1 MSKEQLQGLIVSIAK
16 EYEGGGMSLDEL
28 VAAHRHS
35 YRNRVEIE
43 QSTRCGCFSCSRVF
57 DATEVVDYIDDGET
71 ALCPYCSVD
80 AVIGDASGYEVTE
93 SFLTDMHNKWFK

>member
-1 MSKEQLQGLIVSIAK
+1 MSKEQLQELIVSIAN

-57 DATEVVDYIDDGET
+57 DATEVEDYIDDGET
-71 ALCPYCSVD
+71 ALCPYCDVDSV
-80 AVIGDASGYEVTE
+80 VGDASGIELNPIVLNE
-93 SFLTDMHNKWFK
+93 LNKMYF